1 MSLDTLGSIAEEH
14 APPFLPA
21 EAPYQRRKLKRYKET
36 ADGWVQGQ
44 TVIEPFD
51 FDRDTWKALTNA
63 VYNKLRQDD
72 QLLKKT
78 ENVIMRDKLA
88 ERRKFQDIYSDYDR
102 IEKKLEGRHSK
113 VKRTPDRETPNIK
126 VTRSA
131 YNAPTR
137 SEQAAIDADLAEDK
151 FAAISRTNSV
161 LDMTGFS
168 KMPE

>member
-1 MSLDTLGSIAEEH
+1 M
-14 APPFLPA
+14 
-21 EAPYQRRKLKRYKET
+21 
-36 ADGWVQGQ
+36 QGQ

-63 VYNKLRQDD
+63 VYSKLRQDD

-78 ENVIMRDKLA
+78 EAVIMRDKLA

-102 IEKKLEGRHSK
+102 IEKKFEARHSK
-113 VKRTPDRETPNIK
+113 VKHTPDRETPNIK

-137 SEQAAIDADLAEDK
+137 SE
-151 FAAISRTNSV
+151 
-161 LDMTGFS
+161 
-168 KMPE
+168 